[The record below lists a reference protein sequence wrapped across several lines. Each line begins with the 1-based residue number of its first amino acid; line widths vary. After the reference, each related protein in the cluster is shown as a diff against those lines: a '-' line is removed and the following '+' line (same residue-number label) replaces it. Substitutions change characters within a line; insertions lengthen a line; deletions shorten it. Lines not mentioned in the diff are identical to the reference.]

1 MKTVVVIRD
10 IGDEKQQ
17 LGVCYVIDGKKVI
30 FKSESIERGWVDNKK
45 NVSCVPAEMY
55 PLKKEYSSRFKKELW
70 ELKDVEGRSECKFH
84 AANYAR
90 QLNGCI
96 ALGET
101 RVDID
106 KDGYYDVTNSRETM
120 RKFHKAM
127 GNDRDAVIIIEDL
140 IKFDEYEKEI

>member
-17 LGVCYVIDGKKVI
+17 LGVCYVIEDNKVI
-30 FKSESIERGWVDNKK
+30 FKCESIERGWMDNKR
-45 NVSCVPAEMY
+45 NVSCVPADMY
-55 PLKKEYSSRFKKELW
+55 PLKKEYSPRFKKELW
-70 ELKDVEGRSECKFH
+70 ELKEVEDRSECKFH

-101 RVDID
+101 RADID

-127 GNDRDAVIIIEDL
+127 GNDKDAVIIIEDL